1 MRSPSGLRII
11 FLVIEVEMKTLAR
24 VEDVAE
30 IRTRIGE
37 LLPTDT
43 ARWGLMSVGE
53 MVCHVREAYSLAM
66 GEWIASPIKVRLGG
80 PVLKWMALR
89 VPTQWPKG
97 VPTVPELK
105 PGNAVAPMEY
115 EHDVAGLVA
124 ALERFVLLRENR
136 NAHAFFGQMEPW
148 DWMRWGYLHAD
159 HHLRQFGR

>member
-1 MRSPSGLRII
+1 MRSPSGLRVC
-11 FLVIEVEMKTLAR
+11 LWMETDVKTLSRA
-24 VEDVAE
+24 EDVGE
-30 IRTRIGE
+30 IRRRIGK

-66 GEWIASPIKVRLGG
+66 GEWSASPIKLRLGS
-80 PVLKWMALR
+80 PVMKWMALR

-105 PGNAVAPMEY
+105 RGVGVAPIEY
-115 EHDVAGLVA
+115 ERDVAGLVA
-124 ALERFVLLRENR
+124 SLERFVLLRENR
-136 NAHAFFGQMEPW
+136 NTHAFFGRMEPA

>member
-1 MRSPSGLRII
+1 L
-11 FLVIEVEMKTLAR
+11 KTLAR

-30 IRTRIGE
+30 IRRRIE
-37 LLPTDT
+37 ALQPTDT
-43 ARWGLMSVGE
+43 ARWGLMSVEE

-66 GEWIASPIKVRLGG
+66 GEWCASPIKGGLRG
-80 PVLKWMALR
+80 PVIKWMALR
-89 VPTQWPKG
+89 VPMPWPKG

-105 PGNAVAPMEY
+105 PGAAVAPREY
-115 EHDVAGLVA
+115 EHDVAGLLA

-136 NAHAFFGQMEPW
+136 NVHAFFGRMEPA

>member
-1 MRSPSGLRII
+1 
-11 FLVIEVEMKTLAR
+11 
-24 VEDVAE
+24 
-30 IRTRIGE
+30 
-37 LLPTDT
+37 
-43 ARWGLMSVGE
+43 MSVGE

-66 GEWIASPIKVRLGG
+66 GEWIASPIKLRLGG

-105 PGNAVAPMEY
+105 PGNVVAPMEY
-115 EHDVAGLVA
+115 RHDVAGLVA

-136 NAHAFFGQMEPW
+136 NAHAFFGRMEPW